1 MNVALLYLHYA
12 ICESR
17 PIQTSGDVQ
26 LLHRV
31 FKRAEAVGWLLSP
44 SLFRSGAELKRD
56 LQHDIHFDRLPVPQS
71 RLKFPSLQIL

>member
-1 MNVALLYLHYA
+1 MNVALLYVHYA
-12 ICESR
+12 ACESR
-17 PIQTSGDVQ
+17 PIQPPGTYSCSTE
-26 LLHRV
+26 
-31 FKRAEAVGWLLSP
+31 FSKRAEAVGWLLSP